1 MLIFMEVVLRYV
13 FNFGFRWVEEL
24 TCYSFI
30 YVALL
35 GASTVSKDNEQMKID
50 VFRKLFS
57 PGLQYSIS
65 LVFSALTLLF
75 LGVLTYE
82 GIKFFK
88 VGNPV
93 SGCSPW
99 CSFYVH
105 TGGEEF
111 AEESDRRKER
121 VAVSP
126 VTLTIVA
133 FFILLFLGM
142 PIAFVLGVSSILY
155 FVISGNYSFLF
166 MSAHRLF
173 TGINS
178 FVLLAIPLFILAG
191 EIINKGKISDNILN
205 LANILVGRLRGG
217 LGHVNVLASMVFGGL
232 TGSALS
238 DVAALGPIEIGMMKT
253 QGYDTEFSTA
263 VTAASALQGPII
275 PPSIPAVLIAAVT
288 GISVG
293 NLFLGSAIPGILV
306 GISAIFVVYFVSKR
320 RNYPVVKRR
329 YGLREL
335 FRTFVLTIPA
345 LFTIVII
352 LGGIIGGVF
361 TPTEAAAVAAVYVFI
376 LSSAMKTLRLDDLKE
391 ALASTLKTTAKI
403 FLIIGC
409 ATIFSWVL
417 AIENIPQMLANFLF
431 NISSNRYV
439 ILLFINLII
448 LFWGM
453 WMDTAPSIVIL
464 IPLLLP
470 VTQKAG
476 IHPVHFGV
484 IMVVNL
490 MIGQITPPFGMTLY
504 TAQAVGKVDFAPL
517 VKNLIPF
524 VLVDIIV
531 LILITYI
538 PTISLWLPSLLNLL

>member
-1 MLIFMEVVLRYV
+1 M
-13 FNFGFRWVEEL
+13 
-24 TCYSFI
+24 
-30 YVALL
+30 
-35 GASTVSKDNEQMKID
+35 
-50 VFRKLFS
+50 
-57 PGLQYSIS
+57 
-65 LVFSALTLLF
+65 
-75 LGVLTYE
+75 
-82 GIKFFK
+82 
-88 VGNPV
+88 
-93 SGCSPW
+93 
-99 CSFYVH
+99 
-105 TGGEEF
+105 
-111 AEESDRRKER
+111 
-121 VAVSP
+121 SP

-320 RNYPVVKRR
+320 RNYPVSKRR
-329 YGLREL
+329 YSLKEA
-335 FRTFVLTIPA
+335 FRIFLVTVPA

-417 AIENIPQMLANFLF
+417 AIENIPQMLANLLF
-431 NISSNRYV
+431 NISSNRHV
-439 ILLFINLII
+439 ILLFINVII

-504 TAQAVGKVDFAPL
+504 TAQAVGKVDFTPL

-524 VLVDIIV
+524 VLVDIVV
-531 LILITYI
+531 LVLITYI